1 MPENLSPDHGTPEL
15 ATVLG
20 ELVAASNKLTRMA
33 AQLTDGAESPAI
45 WRTLSALR
53 AGGSMRLGE
62 LAAQSRVAQPTMTKL
77 VHTLVERGW
86 VERIADPADA
96 RATLLAA
103 TESGT
108 VAMEAWRSEL
118 VAAILPNFDGL
129 SAEEIETIASA
140 VTLVQ
145 GRLDG
150 ASKGAAPKGSA
161 SKGAAPTP
169 AATKN
174 EGTSR

>member
-1 MPENLSPDHGTPEL
+1 MYNRNMPQNPAQAPGAAELATTPEL

-33 AQLTDGAESPAI
+33 AQLTEGAESPAI

-77 VHTLVERGW
+77 VHSLVERGW
-86 VERIADPADA
+86 VQRIADPADA

-103 TESGT
+103 TASGT
-108 VAMEAWRSEL
+108 AAMEAWRTEL
-118 VAAILPNFDGL
+118 VTAILPNFAGL
-129 SAEEIETIASA
+129 SAEEIATIARA
-140 VTLVQ
+140 VALVQ
-145 GRLDG
+145 DRLDG
-150 ASKGAAPKGSA
+150 TG
-161 SKGAAPTP
+161 
-169 AATKN
+169 TKDAN
-174 EGTSR
+174 MTDEGTQR